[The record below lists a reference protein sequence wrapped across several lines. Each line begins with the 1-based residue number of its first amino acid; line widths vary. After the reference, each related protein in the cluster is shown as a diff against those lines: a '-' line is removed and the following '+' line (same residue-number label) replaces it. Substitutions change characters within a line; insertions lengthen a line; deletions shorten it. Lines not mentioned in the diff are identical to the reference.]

1 MELQH
6 STLEG
11 SKNTDQIITFK
22 IADEEYGLEILRVK
36 EVIQL
41 KEVTKLPKTPQ
52 WVKGIINLR
61 GDVIPV
67 IDLRNKFGI
76 KGKKVDAGRVIVVE
90 VEKKSMGMLVD
101 SVSHVIRI
109 EDDQIDSMPL
119 FGGSTGSYVRGVA
132 KLGDRLIV
140 LINIDKVLTTEEKI
154 DLQRLKEQSKV
165 A

>member
-6 STLEG
+6 STLEE

-41 KEVTKLPKTPQ
+41 KEITKLPKTQQ

-61 GDVIPV
+61 GDVIPI
-67 IDLRNKFGI
+67 IDLGSKFGI
-76 KGKKVDAGRVIVVE
+76 KGEKAGSGRVIVVE
-90 VEKKSMGMLVD
+90 VDKKSMGMLVD

-109 EDDQIDSMPL
+109 DGDQIDSMPL
-119 FGGSTGSYVRGVA
+119 FGGTTGSYVRGVA
-132 KLGDRLIV
+132 KMGDRLIV
-140 LINIDKVLTTEEKI
+140 LINIDKILTAEEKI
-154 DLQRLKEQSKV
+154 DLQKIKDQSK
-165 A
+165 AL